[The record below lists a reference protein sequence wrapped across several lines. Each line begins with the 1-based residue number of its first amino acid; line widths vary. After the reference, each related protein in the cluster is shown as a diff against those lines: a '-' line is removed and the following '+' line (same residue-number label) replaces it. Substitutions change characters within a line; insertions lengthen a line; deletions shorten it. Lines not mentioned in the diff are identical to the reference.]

1 VEFHDEGEQVK
12 IVLADGRSDHVDLLV
27 FADGITSAARR
38 KLLPEVE
45 SKYAGY
51 VAWRGVIP
59 EAELTASTY
68 GELYDTLSYQV
79 MPNSH
84 ILVYPI
90 PGYDGEVEP
99 GKRLMN
105 IVWYRNASAEELDAL
120 LLDNNGERRYV
131 SVPPGLVN
139 AQAIEEMREAA
150 RAELAPQLSEVVVN
164 IPEPFIQVV
173 YDINVP
179 QMAFGRVCI
188 IGDAAFAARPHAA
201 AGTAKAAEDGWIL
214 AREIAAADG
223 DVLQALA
230 AWEPKQLRM
239 GSELIAR
246 TSEIGYRSQVANTFE
261 PGDPSLIFGL
271 YGPGN

>member
-1 VEFHDEGEQVK
+1 
-12 IVLADGRSDHVDLLV
+12 
-27 FADGITSAARR
+27 
-38 KLLPEVE
+38 
-45 SKYAGY
+45 

-59 EAELTASTY
+59 EEELTASTY
-68 GELYDTLSYQV
+68 GALFDTLSYQV

-105 IVWYRNASAEELDAL
+105 IVWYRNASAEELEAL
-120 LLDNNGERRYV
+120 LLDINGERRYV

-139 AQAIEEMREAA
+139 ARAIDEMREAA
-150 RAELAPQLSEVVVN
+150 RAELAPQLCEVVEN

-214 AREIAAADG
+214 AREVAAANG

-230 AWEPKQLRM
+230 KWEPKQLRM
-239 GSELIAR
+239 GSDLIAR

>member
-12 IVLADGRSDHVDLLV
+12 IVLSDGRSDHVDLLV
-27 FADGITSAARR
+27 FADGITSGARR

-59 EAELTASTY
+59 EEELTASTY
-68 GELYDTLSYQV
+68 GALFDTLSYQV

-105 IVWYRNASAEELDAL
+105 IVWYRNASAEELEAL
-120 LLDNNGERRYV
+120 LLDINGERRYV

-139 AQAIEEMREAA
+139 ARAIDEMREAA
-150 RAELAPQLSEVVVN
+150 RAELAPQLCEVVEN

-214 AREIAAADG
+214 AREVAAANG

-230 AWEPKQLRM
+230 KWEPKQLRM
-239 GSELIAR
+239 GSDLIAR